1 MPEFDLRGMKVAKYN
16 YDKTQKKIS
25 YDTPMSMGDAMT
37 ANLELKFAEG
47 RLYAESALA
56 EYMKKVTGLTVSQGV
71 KYIPDATQKLL
82 FKAYELSR
90 SVGSS
95 SPSTVKSMAYGKTS
109 TGQYVGSGFYAPDM
123 IDGVEK
129 FTAIFVH
136 KTLFGPPSKT
146 LQTMG
151 EQINFQTPTT
161 SGEALVDDTG
171 HLMEWKSF
179 DTETEAIAWLD
190 ACFTTEPTVV
200 TEGG

>member
-25 YDTPMSMGDAMT
+25 YDTAMSMGDAMT

-56 EYMKKVTGLTVSQGV
+56 EYMKKVTGLTISQGV
-71 KYIPDATQKLL
+71 KYIPDDAQKLL

-90 SVGSS
+90 SVGSG
-95 SPSTVKSMAYGKTS
+95 SPSTVKSMAYGKVS
-109 TGQYVGSGFYAPDM
+109 TGQYVGTAFYAPDM
-123 IDGVEK
+123 IDGVEM

-136 KTLFGPPSKT
+136 KTLFGPPSRT
-146 LQTMG
+146 LQTLG
-151 EQINFQTPTT
+151 ASITFQTPTT
-161 SGEALVDDTG
+161 SGEALVDDAG

-179 DTETEAIAWLD
+179 DTEAEAIAWID
-190 ACFTTEPTVV
+190 ACFTTQPTAV
-200 TEGG
+200 TGG

>member
-1 MPEFDLRGMKVAKYN
+1 MPEFDLRGMQVAKYN

-95 SPSTVKSMAYGKTS
+95 SPSTVKSMAYGKSS

-129 FTAIFVH
+129 FTAVFVR
-136 KTLFGPPSKT
+136 KVLFGPPATNFQT
-146 LQTMG
+146 LGDNIT
-151 EQINFQTPTT
+151 FQTPTT
-161 SGEALVDDTG
+161 TGEFLVDDLGDLLEVAT
-171 HLMEWKSF
+171 LDS
-179 DTETEAIAWLD
+179 EADAKAWCD
-190 ACFTTEPTVV
+190 EVFKTAATDVA
-200 TEGG
+200 GG

>member
-1 MPEFDLRGMKVAKYN
+1 MPEFDLRGMKVAKYS
-16 YDKTQKKIS
+16 YDRTQKKIS
-25 YDTPMSMGDAMT
+25 YDTVMPMGDAMT

-56 EYMKKVTGLTVSQGV
+56 EYMKKVTGLTISQGV
-71 KYIPDATQKLL
+71 KFIPDETQKLL

-90 SVGSS
+90 SVGSG
-95 SPSTVKSMAYGKTS
+95 SPKTVNSLAYGKTS

-123 IDGVEK
+123 VDGEEK

-151 EQINFQTPTT
+151 ETITFQTPTT
-161 SGEALVDDTG
+161 SGEALVDDAG
-171 HLMEWKSF
+171 HLMEWYTF
-179 DTETEAIAWLD
+179 DTEAEATAWID
-190 ACFTTEPTVV
+190 ACFTTQPTVV
-200 TEGG
+200 SA

>member
-71 KYIPDATQKLL
+71 KYIPDETQKLL

-90 SVGSS
+90 SVGSG
-95 SPSTVKSMAYGKTS
+95 SPKTVKSMAIISNFFNDSEKYKITRAPNISATS
-109 TGQYVGSGFYAPDM
+109 P
-123 IDGVEK
+123 
-129 FTAIFVH
+129 
-136 KTLFGPPSKT
+136 LFR
-146 LQTMG
+146 
-151 EQINFQTPTT
+151 PTT
-161 SGEALVDDTG
+161 SHILIR
-171 HLMEWKSF
+171 KY
-179 DTETEAIAWLD
+179 
-190 ACFTTEPTVV
+190 CTTTAEITTSNPNNQV
-200 TEGG
+200 

>member
-71 KYIPDATQKLL
+71 KYIPDETQKLL

-90 SVGSS
+90 SVGSG
-95 SPSTVKSMAYGKTS
+95 SPKTVKSMAYGKHS
-109 TGQYVGSGFYAPDM
+109 TGQYVGS
-123 IDGVEK
+123 
-129 FTAIFVH
+129 
-136 KTLFGPPSKT
+136 
-146 LQTMG
+146 
-151 EQINFQTPTT
+151 
-161 SGEALVDDTG
+161 
-171 HLMEWKSF
+171 
-179 DTETEAIAWLD
+179 
-190 ACFTTEPTVV
+190 
-200 TEGG
+200 

>member
-71 KYIPDATQKLL
+71 KYIPDGTQKLL

-90 SVGSS
+90 SVGSG
-95 SPSTVKSMAYGKTS
+95 SPKTVKSMAYGKTS
-109 TGQYVGSGFYAPDM
+109 TGQYVGSGFYAP
-123 IDGVEK
+123 I
-129 FTAIFVH
+129 
-136 KTLFGPPSKT
+136 
-146 LQTMG
+146 
-151 EQINFQTPTT
+151 
-161 SGEALVDDTG
+161 
-171 HLMEWKSF
+171 
-179 DTETEAIAWLD
+179 
-190 ACFTTEPTVV
+190 
-200 TEGG
+200 

>member
-95 SPSTVKSMAYGKTS
+95 SPSTVKSMAYGKSS
-109 TGQYVGSGFYAPDM
+109 TGQYVGS
-123 IDGVEK
+123 VRC
-129 FTAIFVH
+129 V
-136 KTLFGPPSKT
+136 
-146 LQTMG
+146 
-151 EQINFQTPTT
+151 
-161 SGEALVDDTG
+161 
-171 HLMEWKSF
+171 
-179 DTETEAIAWLD
+179 
-190 ACFTTEPTVV
+190 
-200 TEGG
+200 

>member
-25 YDTPMSMGDAMT
+25 YDTPMSMGDAMS

-90 SVGSS
+90 SVGSG
-95 SPSTVKSMAYGKTS
+95 SPKTVKSMAYGKSS
-109 TGQYVGSGFYAPDM
+109 TGQYVGSGFYDRRRGEVHGDLRPQDAVRPAQQDAPDHGRA
-123 IDGVEK
+123 DQLPD
-129 FTAIFVH
+129 ADD
-136 KTLFGPPSKT
+136 LRRSPSR
-146 LQTMG
+146 
-151 EQINFQTPTT
+151 
-161 SGEALVDDTG
+161 
-171 HLMEWKSF
+171 
-179 DTETEAIAWLD
+179 
-190 ACFTTEPTVV
+190 
-200 TEGG
+200 